1 MTGFAISVLA
11 SLVAGTILLLLTA
24 TVSSQARW
32 ILTGILGRL
41 LGVEIDVVFS
51 GKRSAEADMR
61 DELGRARDVSLFTGR
76 GNELQR
82 DTFAQL
88 FVNRPAAKPL
98 RVRILLPMTDS
109 AGLDWTEQRE
119 AELASFDDAFRK
131 RGLLKEQIE
140 ATARFLEQYVTSQKA
155 ELRRFNYPHTG
166 RLLLT
171 ERCAYFTPYRHDSH
185 ARDCPVYKFRRGYLY
200 DNFARLFDQLW
211 TASVVSA
218 KSPTPHGEH
227 KQHDRQELN
236 EQAAGGQGV

>member
-1 MTGFAISVLA
+1 MTGFSISFLG
-11 SLVAGTILLLLTA
+11 SLVAGVVLLLLTA

-61 DELGRARDVSLFTGR
+61 DELGRAKEVALFTGR

-88 FVNRPAAKPL
+88 FVNRPAAKQL
-98 RVRILLPMTDS
+98 RVRILLPTTDS
-109 AGLDWTEQRE
+109 CAGLDWTEQRQE
-119 AELASFDDAFRK
+119 ELASFDDAFRK
-131 RGLLKEQIE
+131 PGLLKEQIE
-140 ATARFLEQYVTSQKA
+140 ATARFLHQYVTSEKA

-200 DNFARLFDQLW
+200 DNLARLFEQLW
-211 TASVVSA
+211 TADVVSA
-218 KSPTPHGEH
+218 TPTPPRG
-227 KQHDRQELN
+227 
-236 EQAAGGQGV
+236 